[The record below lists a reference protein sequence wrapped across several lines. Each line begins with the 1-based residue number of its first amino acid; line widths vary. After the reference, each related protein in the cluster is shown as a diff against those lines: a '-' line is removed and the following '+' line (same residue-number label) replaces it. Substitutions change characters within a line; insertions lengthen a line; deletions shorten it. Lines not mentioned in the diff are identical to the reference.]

1 MAGKWIA
8 AGMAALALAGCSVG
22 SAPGGG
28 DLSGSF
34 DAATSL
40 QRAYQASRQQAERCL
55 VGDGGYEVVGNL
67 DQAAGRGQLYVR
79 PKLIQGEMAR
89 VDLSAIDANRTR
101 VQVSMW
107 GKSIWNEGAMRAM
120 HDAVVFGVP
129 SCTTYMPTD
138 KGSDKN
144 AWFEHGK

>member
-1 MAGKWIA
+1 MAGNWMA

-22 SAPGGG
+22 TAPGGG

-34 DAATSL
+34 DAAVGL

-55 VGDGGYEVVGNL
+55 VGDGGYEVVSNL
-67 DQAAGRGQLYVR
+67 DQSASRGHLYVR
-79 PKLIQGEMAR
+79 PKLVEGEVAR
-89 VDLSAIDANRTR
+89 VELSAIDANRTR

-138 KGSDKN
+138 KDSNKN
-144 AWFEHGK
+144 SWFMQGK